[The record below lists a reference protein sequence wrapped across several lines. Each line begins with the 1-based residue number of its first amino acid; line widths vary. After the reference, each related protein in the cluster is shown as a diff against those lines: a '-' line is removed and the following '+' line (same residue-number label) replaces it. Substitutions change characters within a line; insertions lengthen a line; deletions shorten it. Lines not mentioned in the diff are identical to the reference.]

1 MSLTEVLSNPES
13 ISGDDARAVMEF
25 EKMRFELSWRHFD
38 FHARQRTQLFHF
50 FIILTPFVF
59 GGCFIVFKD
68 RHLVGYWP
76 CVIAPI
82 AGACLSFIFFLLD
95 RRNKQLYRVS
105 EEALR
110 ALEAQFFY
118 TDYRPIQVKGKKFTG
133 VMTTEEDRQ
142 RKRWFGTLRG
152 HSFLMGAVYWIAIM
166 LFVTLA
172 MYFAGVWYTY
182 VKLPAL

>member
-110 ALEAQFFY
+110 ASRASPRASTSPQSR
-118 TDYRPIQVKGKKFTG
+118 DSSRACRPAISLR
-133 VMTTEEDRQ
+133 RQ
-142 RKRWFGTLRG
+142 SARRRRWCHRCG
-152 HSFLMGAVYWIAIM
+152 
-166 LFVTLA
+166 
-172 MYFAGVWYTY
+172 
-182 VKLPAL
+182 